1 MTNPNTQTVINLV
14 ERQAGA
20 SPTVDVISGIHEHAQ
35 MGSL

>member
-14 ERQAGA
+14 ERQTGY
-20 SPTVDVISGIHEHAQ
+20 SVMVDVISGIHEHAQ